1 MRVRRIAI
9 ALVALGLTACATAL
23 PPAVKVT
30 DLTALAGT
38 YSGRLKEVSQLS
50 RSARLVVQP
59 NGNFELTA
67 SEPRGFRTLG
77 VMVLEPDGTFKY
89 LYNESKGEGKVLS
102 GKGVVHEGDGRRVLV
117 LTHDDGLQTMTVS
130 RSLP

>member
-1 MRVRRIAI
+1 MSARGIAV
-9 ALVALGLTACATAL
+9 ALFALGLAACATTL
-23 PPAVKVT
+23 PPSVRVA
-30 DLTALAGT
+30 DISALAGT

-50 RSARLVVQP
+50 RSTRLVVQP

>member
-1 MRVRRIAI
+1 MRPGRIAI
-9 ALVALGLTACATAL
+9 ALVALGLAACATTL
-23 PPAVKVT
+23 PPVVRVT
-30 DLTALAGT
+30 DLTTLAGT

-50 RSARLVVQP
+50 RSTRLVVQP

-77 VMVLEPDGTFKY
+77 VMALEPDGTFKY
-89 LYNESKGEGKVLS
+89 LYDESKGEGKVLS
-102 GKGVVHEGDGRRVLV
+102 GRGVVHEGDGRRVLV
-117 LTHDDGLQTMTVS
+117 MTHDDGLQTMTVS

>member
-1 MRVRRIAI
+1 MSARGIAI
-9 ALVALGLTACATAL
+9 ALAALGLAACATTL
-23 PPAVKVT
+23 PPTVKVN
-30 DLTALAGT
+30 DISALAGT

-50 RSARLVVQP
+50 RSTRLVVQP

-77 VMVLEPDGTFKY
+77 VMVLESDGTFKY
-89 LYNESKGEGKVLS
+89 LYDESKGEGKVLS

-117 LTHDDGLQTMTVS
+117 MTHDDGLQTMTVS

>member
-1 MRVRRIAI
+1 MSARRIAI
-9 ALVALGLTACATAL
+9 ALVALGMAACATAL
-23 PPAVKVT
+23 PPAVRVT
-30 DLTALAGT
+30 DISTLAGT

-50 RSARLVVQP
+50 RSTRLVVQP
-59 NGNFELTA
+59 DGRFELTA

-77 VMVLEPDGTFKY
+77 VMTLEPDGTFRY

-102 GKGVVHEGDGRRVLV
+102 GKGVVHDGDGRRMLV
-117 LTHDDGLQTMTVS
+117 MTHDDGLQTMTAS

>member
-1 MRVRRIAI
+1 MRPGRIAL
-9 ALVALGLTACATAL
+9 ALVALGLAACATTL
-23 PPAVKVT
+23 PPVVRVT
-30 DLTALAGT
+30 DLTTLAGT

-50 RSARLVVQP
+50 RSTRLVVQP

-77 VMVLEPDGTFKY
+77 VMALEPDGTFKY
-89 LYNESKGEGKVLS
+89 LYDESKGEGKVLS
-102 GKGVVHEGDGRRVLV
+102 GRGVVHEGDGRRVLV
-117 LTHDDGLQTMTVS
+117 MTHDDGLQTMTVS

>member
-1 MRVRRIAI
+1 MRPGRIAL
-9 ALVALGLTACATAL
+9 ALVALGLSACATTL
-23 PPAVKVT
+23 PPVVRVT
-30 DLTALAGT
+30 DLTTLAGT

-50 RSARLVVQP
+50 RSTRLVVQP

-77 VMVLEPDGTFKY
+77 VMALEPDGTFKY
-89 LYNESKGEGKVLS
+89 LYDESKGERKVLS
-102 GKGVVHEGDGRRVLV
+102 GRGVVHEGDGRRVLV
-117 LTHDDGLQTMTVS
+117 MTHDDGLQTMTVS

>member
-1 MRVRRIAI
+1 
-9 ALVALGLTACATAL
+9 
-23 PPAVKVT
+23 VT
-30 DLTALAGT
+30 DISTLAGT

-50 RSARLVVQP
+50 RSSRLVVQP
-59 NGNFELTA
+59 DGRFELTA

-77 VMVLEPDGTFKY
+77 VMTLEPDGTFRY

-102 GKGVVHEGDGRRVLV
+102 GKGVVHDGDGRRMLV
-117 LTHDDGLQTMTVS
+117 MTHDDGLQTMTAS

>member
-1 MRVRRIAI
+1 MSARRIGI
-9 ALVALGLTACATAL
+9 ALFALGLAACATAL
-23 PPAVKVT
+23 PPAVRVG
-30 DLTALAGT
+30 DISALAGT

-77 VMVLEPDGTFKY
+77 VMVLEPDGTLKY

-117 LTHDDGLQTMTVS
+117 MTHDDGLSTMTVS

>member
-1 MRVRRIAI
+1 MSARGIAV
-9 ALVALGLTACATAL
+9 ALFALGLAACATTL
-23 PPAVKVT
+23 PPAVRVA
-30 DLTALAGT
+30 DISALAGT

-50 RSARLVVQP
+50 RSTRLLVQP